1 MLTLKA
7 VVFSGTEQ
15 KWMDS
20 SLSMS
25 YKMIQHVR
33 AACQLMM
40 SVMLTRLN
48 PEYTPY
54 FDVIH
59 NGKGKSKEISFGN
72 DDLYGGDHEPKSL
85 DEIWKDIKEALK
97 CEENLFAPDY
107 PSFHPESVE
116 ELFRCSFQGLDKK
129 HETCCLSAI
138 RGFLVFACHS
148 DCDGFHSIGDCV
160 DITFM
165 FDFISLLKEELTGGL
180 RAELDSIEA
189 FYRMTAAS
197 RSMVRFV

>member
-7 VVFSGTEQ
+7 VVFSSAEQQWTE
-15 KWMDS
+15 S
-20 SLSMS
+20 SLAIS

-48 PEYTPY
+48 PKYTPY
-54 FDVIH
+54 FDVVS
-59 NGKGKSKEISFGN
+59 NGKSKSEEISFGN
-72 DDLYGGDHEPKSL
+72 DDLYGGDQEPKGL

-97 CEENLFAPDY
+97 NEENLFAPDY

-116 ELFRCSFQGLDKK
+116 ELFRCSFQGLEKQ
-129 HETCCLSAI
+129 HETCCLSAL

-165 FDFISLLKEELTGGL
+165 FDFIKPLKEELTGEL
-180 RAELDSIEA
+180 RGELDSLET
-189 FYRMTAAS
+189 FYRVAAAS
-197 RSMVRFV
+197 SSMVRFV